1 VFTGPFTEPFS
12 RPAQRLCLAF
22 PKLSIR
28 VSSSGKDAG
37 LQSRLRGFESFHP
50 CEALSW
56 ARWLRTPQRTRH
68 QTPAGTDSRHRPAS
82 AVGLVSPLA
91 TNESEA

>member
-1 VFTGPFTEPFS
+1 MFYRIILQACAEAWFGIPEIP
-12 RPAQRLCLAF
+12 L
-22 PKLSIR
+22 R

-50 CEALSW
+50 CEALPW